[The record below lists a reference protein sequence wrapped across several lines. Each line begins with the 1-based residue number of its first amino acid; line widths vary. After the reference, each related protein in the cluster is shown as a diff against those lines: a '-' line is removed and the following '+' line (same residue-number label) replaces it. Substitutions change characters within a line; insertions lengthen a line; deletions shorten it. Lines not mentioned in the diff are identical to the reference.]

1 MRIAWFSLPL
11 LVLLQAARADAQPA
25 TPATPQTA
33 DDGYC
38 DYIEGTAAAEASS
51 LLGPQLFGQFGYIE
65 QPTFSETPSAD
76 SSNLRVIGGVR
87 YSITNAIEGSARK
100 RRANADCRRHRAVS
114 NAQGATQARA
124 LQARLE
130 VYDEA
135 QVEADR
141 ILAQIN
147 ADLEARRTTA
157 PEALAT
163 KLRIDDLRAQAATTR
178 GELARLPPA
187 TDQDL
192 SSIFAAYSS
201 ADADMERSEAR
212 IRTTNN
218 YDLSI
223 RAGVDSFLQG
233 SGQGANFF
241 GVVQLGINLGA
252 LWVGGANDR
261 AASGRR
267 RYVKATQQQQQ
278 AKDVPLEQMRA
289 TLDVETKRL
298 EQVKALVTDLQ
309 QQMDALA
316 RIDSDDSK
324 RFRQTVWFDW
334 VKAKAELAYLD
345 AHVVTLRAIVTAT
358 AR

>member
-11 LVLLQAARADAQPA
+11 LTLLEAARASAQPA
-25 TPATPQTA
+25 APGPQAA

-38 DYIEGTAAAEASS
+38 DYVEGTAAAEASS

-65 QPTFSETPSAD
+65 QPTFSETPTAD
-76 SSNLRVIGGVR
+76 SSNLRVIGGGR
-87 YSITNAIEGSARK
+87 YAISNAIEGSARK
-100 RRANADCRRHRAVS
+100 SRASADCRRHRAVS

-135 QVEADR
+135 QTEADR

-163 KLRIDDLRAQAATTR
+163 KLRVDELRAAAATTR
-178 GELARLPPA
+178 GELAALPPA

-192 SSIFAAYSS
+192 AAIFSAYSS

-212 IRTTNN
+212 IRTTRN

-261 AASGRR
+261 AAAGRR
-267 RYVKATQQQQQ
+267 RYVQATQQQQQ
-278 AKDVPLEQMRA
+278 ARDVPLEQMRA
-289 TLDVETKRL
+289 TLEVETKRL

-309 QQMDALA
+309 QQLDALA
-316 RIDSDDSK
+316 RIDSEDSK

-345 AHVVTLRAIVTAT
+345 AHVATLRAIVTAT